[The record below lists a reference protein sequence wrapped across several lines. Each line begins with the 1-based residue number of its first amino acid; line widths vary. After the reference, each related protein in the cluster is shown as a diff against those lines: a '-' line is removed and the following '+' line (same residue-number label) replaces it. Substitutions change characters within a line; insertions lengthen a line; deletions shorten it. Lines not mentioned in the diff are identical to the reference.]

1 MRVAVSGSVVFR
13 TLLPA
18 VLCLVLARAAWAA
31 ESTTTVGGGLVTGLA
46 QAREDTLVPI
56 RWMGPEFGFTGSFR
70 LEAPR
75 YELDS
80 RLRFTMALL
89 FDPHGTLGVASY
101 PGLWVG
107 FRLPVATT
115 KWGTL
120 RLGAEAGLHEALMS
134 YQDWDDDHLYWLG
147 VIALGPSAEL
157 DIPTSPKRSLDLV
170 LTIPLFGL
178 VSRSPEYR
186 LNKSDDMVS
195 VGYWLSRAFAEPTP
209 ATVNKLQSVSLR
221 ATHRGKNRG
230 FHLDPWAEVELDSYA
245 EPRRVTSLVLWFG
258 GEARWGL

>member
-1 MRVAVSGSVVFR
+1 MVFR
-13 TLLPA
+13 TLSLA
-18 VLCLVLARAAWAA
+18 LLGFSLVVEARAAERA
-31 ESTTTVGGGLVTGLA
+31 TTVGGGLVTGLA

-70 LEAPR
+70 LDTPR

-80 RLRFTMALL
+80 RLRFTMAVL

-107 FRLPVATT
+107 FRLPVTT
-115 KWGTL
+115 TPWGPL
-120 RLGAEAGLHEALMS
+120 RIGAEAGLHEALMS

-157 DIPTSPKRSLDLV
+157 SIPTSPKRSLDV
-170 LTIPLFGL
+170 ALTIPLLAL

-186 LNKSDDMVS
+186 LNKADNMVS
-195 VGYWLSRAFAEPTP
+195 VGYWLSRAFAEPRL
-209 ATVNKLQSVSLR
+209 ATVNELQSVSLR
-221 ATHRGKNRG
+221 ATHRAKSRG
-230 FHLDPWAEVELDSYA
+230 FHLDPWAEVELDSYS
-245 EPRRVTSLVLWFG
+245 EPRRVTSLVLWLG